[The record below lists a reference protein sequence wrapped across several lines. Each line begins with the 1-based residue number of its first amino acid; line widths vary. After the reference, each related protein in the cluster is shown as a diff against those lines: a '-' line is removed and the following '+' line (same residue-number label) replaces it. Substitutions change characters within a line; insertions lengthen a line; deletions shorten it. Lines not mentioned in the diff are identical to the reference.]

1 MPGFGKAGIS
11 FLICIRLIVQGLA
24 KKYRSEAEST
34 EKVPILRFLCLRY
47 SYPYTRAFVNND
59 LNDFFSTLALRG

>member
-24 KKYRSEAEST
+24 KKYRSEAKMIFQPTSP
-34 EKVPILRFLCLRY
+34 KNRLARSGQKAI
-47 SYPYTRAFVNND
+47 FV
-59 LNDFFSTLALRG
+59 GKK